1 MIDLIGKLIEFLQSP
16 VFQQLGI
23 FGLFIYSALPSFIS
37 PIPNEIIS
45 APLMA
50 GGMNPLVIILVMS
63 VGGLLGDLLMF
74 FGGKHGRK
82 LFNKKIENA
91 KPSHFMHR
99 HKYWLFVVAVPI
111 PYLSE
116 SIMLVAGHQHLNLRK
131 ILPFIYIGELL
142 RSIIGTLI
150 VIGILTIPKII

>member
-1 MIDLIGKLIEFLQSP
+1 
-16 VFQQLGI
+16 
-23 FGLFIYSALPSFIS
+23 
-37 PIPNEIIS
+37 
-45 APLMA
+45 MA

-74 FGGKHGRK
+74 LAGKHGRR

-99 HKYWLFVVAVPI
+99 HRYWFFVVTVPI
-111 PYLSE
+111 PYVSE
-116 SIMLVAGHQHLNLRK
+116 SVMLIAGHQHLNLKK
-131 ILPFIYIGELL
+131 ILPFVYLGELL

>member
-1 MIDLIGKLIEFLQSP
+1 
-16 VFQQLGI
+16 
-23 FGLFIYSALPSFIS
+23 
-37 PIPNEIIS
+37 
-45 APLMA
+45 MA

-142 RSIIGTLI
+142 RSIIGTLLI
-150 VIGILTIPKII
+150 LGILTIPKII